1 MSYANGTTHFNL
13 PITSGSD
20 KRDWADTN
28 QAFQDIDAAIYQAGE
43 DASTAG
49 SGVTAL
55 DTQINGVGG
64 IDSRLTQAESDI
76 DNVEGAVSTLQ
87 GTVSGHTTAIADVR
101 RDLQDNIE
109 AFNEPT
115 ATSTHAYAIGDY
127 FYYND
132 ILYKAT
138 AAIAIGDTIVP
149 NTNCTATDV
158 MSEVSL
164 NKSAANISLAPITG
178 MTADDV
184 QEGIAELK
192 SDLDKGSISITA
204 DGVKTYATLFSELA
218 NLIDF
223 TKMRD
228 KSVLVMI
235 ASAGVTHYGCQQ
247 YGDHFAQFGT
257 IRVPGTG
264 SMSVQG
270 INLNKTDSTHIFFTR
285 ATIAGAGNTID
296 NRLSE
301 VADSGLILKVVY

>member
-13 PITSGSD
+13 PITTGSD
-20 KRDWADTN
+20 KRDWFDTN

-49 SGVTAL
+49 SGVTTL

-64 IDSRLTQAESDI
+64 IDSRLTTAESDI
-76 DNVEGAVSTLQ
+76 DNVEDAVSTLQ

-158 MSEVSL
+158 MSEVAS
-164 NKSAANISLAPITG
+164 NSSAGNISLSPITG

-184 QEGIAELK
+184 QEGIEELK
-192 SDLDKGSISITA
+192 SDLPQLFATISCANSETLSTAFAKVTDAIKGLDELTAMRLKIYTVHSGGIYSIER
-204 DGVKTYATLFSELA
+204 FS
-218 NLIDF
+218 
-223 TKMRD
+223 
-228 KSVLVMI
+228 S
-235 ASAGVTHYGCQQ
+235 S
-247 YGDHFAQFGT
+247 T
-257 IRVPGTG
+257 IRYALTENVG
-264 SMSVQG
+264 SAIRMS
-270 INLNKTDSTHIFFTR
+270 F
-285 ATIAGAGNTID
+285 
-296 NRLSE
+296 
-301 VADSGLILKVVY
+301 ADSILPSGTTTCRRITISDNGTVTSEDVGSADISNDTIKIYIS